1 MQTINL
7 KIGVPKIKT
16 KKMKLNWYHRDSV
29 DYNYYKMPGSH
40 ELSLDNYKKFTVE
53 EVKHLAIGAF
63 KTNMNLSYFENSDF
77 SIGFRDGAKVET
89 FDVGTKDGNSIWAYA
104 NKNFERSKR
113 IVFCLLTSA
122 LPLGLNVD
130 KQYSSCLGVYPSCL

>member
-16 KKMKLNWYHRDSV
+16 RKVKFKWYHPDSV
-29 DYNYYKMPGSH
+29 GHNYYKMPVSH
-40 ELSLDNYKKFTVE
+40 ELHLDTNKKFTVE
-53 EVKHLAIGAF
+53 EVKHLAF